1 MEEAVEFNGEAVGV
15 NKESMG
21 EPNYEAIANQ
31 LMQENNQLRQI
42 LQQTQMDNLLKR
54 LDYLFKVI
62 DMSLKSNGK
71 VFGKD
76 FVKNSIAEVE
86 AIMTIKEEEAAAEE
100 GNLTPSED

>member
-1 MEEAVEFNGEAVGV
+1 MGERVELNGETVGL

-62 DMSLKSNGK
+62 DMSLKSNGM
-71 VFGKD
+71 VFGQD

-100 GNLTPSED
+100 EYSTPSED